1 MSGTGKLD
9 LGGTFRHCPPAET
22 LARVRPLLPAFGITR
37 LANVTGLDRIGIP
50 VWLCI
55 RPNARC
61 LSVSQGKGLSDELAQ
76 ASAVM
81 ESIELHHAEHL
92 APPDLVATYREV
104 RRRHAALDPGHLAR
118 GYRWRA
124 YGRDRKI
131 AWIRGTEAGSG
142 EPVFVPHVRVNED
155 LSRPHPDAGLFFGT
169 TTGLASGNHRLE
181 AMCHGLFEVVER
193 DCEWRWERL
202 SESARRVRELDGD
215 SVEAPQARWLL
226 ERFAAVRID
235 VRLWDMTSDVG
246 IPAYHCT
253 INDPIALG
261 GVNPSYGAGCHL
273 SKDVALSRAL
283 TEAAQSRLTFI
294 AGSRDDLHPALYDRT
309 PPAPPPGS
317 ARGARGDFGTRRSP
331 PVGETFDE
339 DLRTALG
346 LLADAG
352 LERVV
357 VVDHTR
363 PDVGIPVVTVVVP
376 GMHEL
381 AEE

>member
-1 MSGTGKLD
+1 MPGTGKLD
-9 LGGTFRHCPPAET
+9 LGGTFRHCPPGET
-22 LARVRPLLPAFGITR
+22 LARVRPLLPALGITR

-81 ESIELHHAEHL
+81 ESIELHHAEHV
-92 APPDLVATYREV
+92 APPDLVATYRAA
-104 RRRHAALDPGHLAR
+104 RRRHAALDPAGLGR

-131 AWIRGTEAGSG
+131 AWIRGEDVVSG

-155 LSRPHPDAGLFFGT
+155 WSRPHPDAGLFHVT

-181 AMCHGLFEVVER
+181 AICHGLFEVIER
-193 DCEWRWERL
+193 DCEWRWQRR
-202 SESARRVRELDGD
+202 SESSRRACELDGD
-215 SVEAPQARWLL
+215 SVEAPAVRWLL
-226 ERFAAVRID
+226 ERFTAERID
-235 VRLWDMTSDVG
+235 VRMWDMTSDVG
-246 IPAYHCT
+246 IPAYHCI
-253 INDPIALG
+253 INDPISLG
-261 GVNPSYGAGCHL
+261 GVNPTYGAGCHL

-294 AGSRDDLHPALYDRT
+294 AGSRDDLPPALYHRT
-309 PPAPPPGS
+309 PPAPPPGVS
-317 ARGARGDFGTRRSP
+317 RDARGDFGKRRSP
-331 PVGETFDE
+331 PAGKTFEE

-352 LERVV
+352 FERVV
-357 VVDHTR
+357 VVEHTR